1 MKISRGR
8 FSYLHPERN
17 KPITGKNLGTHY
29 EKKNLLQL
37 LEENKKHLS
46 HKNVEH
52 EPLPDSNI
60 SNKAGISSTNEETL
74 PEPFIFIKTDLRL
87 VIDLQQCVKAQ
98 QNQAYARR
106 IKLTNLQE
114 MAKTVAYIQEHGYD
128 SQEDLQAAFSEAQVQ
143 ATKMRKALRSTEKKL
158 KEVNEQIH
166 FTGQYLANK
175 SVYGQ
180 FLKSKNKKQFR
191 QEHQSEITLYEIARR
206 ILKERSESGKLPSMK
221 FLKAEKEKLT
231 TLKASQYEA
240 YQNLRNYQNELKAIC
255 SNVDMILGKNLSRQE
270 EKQKN
275 QDIS

>member
-1 MKISRGR
+1 M
-8 FSYLHPERN
+8 
-17 KPITGKNLGTHY
+17 
-29 EKKNLLQL
+29 
-37 LEENKKHLS
+37 S

-74 PEPFIFIKTDLRL
+74 PESFIFIKTDLCL

-191 QEHQSEITLYEIARR
+191 QEHQSEITLYETARR

-270 EKQKN
+270 KQQKN
-275 QDIS
+275 QDISKSLLGMMDAHTTYTILS

>member
-1 MKISRGR
+1 M
-8 FSYLHPERN
+8 
-17 KPITGKNLGTHY
+17 
-29 EKKNLLQL
+29 
-37 LEENKKHLS
+37 S

-114 MAKTVAYIQEHGYD
+114 MAKTVAFIQEHGYD
-128 SQEDLQAAFSEAQVQ
+128 SQEDLQAAFSEAQMQ
-143 ATKMRKALRSTEKKL
+143 TTEMRKALRSTEQKL

-166 FTGQYLANK
+166 YTGQYLANK

-191 QEHQSEITLYEIARR
+191 QEHQSEITLYETARR
-206 ILKERSESGKLPSMK
+206 ILKERSEGGKLPSMK

-231 TLKASQYEA
+231 TLKDSQYEA
-240 YQNLRNYQNELKAIC
+240 YQNLRNYQNELKTVC
-255 SNVDMILGKNLSRQE
+255 SNVDMILRENLFRQKE
-270 EKQKN
+270 QQKN

>member
-1 MKISRGR
+1 M
-8 FSYLHPERN
+8 
-17 KPITGKNLGTHY
+17 
-29 EKKNLLQL
+29 
-37 LEENKKHLS
+37 S

-191 QEHQSEITLYEIARR
+191 QEHQSEITLYETARR

-240 YQNLRNYQNELKAIC
+240 Y
-255 SNVDMILGKNLSRQE
+255 
-270 EKQKN
+270 
-275 QDIS
+275 